1 MAILSPIQQV
11 VWKVGR
17 QGQRNTI
24 SMKQNFKC
32 EEKTICL
39 VGNVL
44 YKSMALTF
52 FLVRKTTQ
60 YAAAAVSSCAILTL
74 FSETIQYTSHLPWVR
89 DLWTEIHYKLW
100 LR

>member
-32 EEKTICL
+32 EEKRS
-39 VGNVL
+39 VL
-44 YKSMALTF
+44 WGMSF
-52 FLVRKTTQ
+52 INQ
-60 YAAAAVSSCAILTL
+60 W
-74 FSETIQYTSHLPWVR
+74 P
-89 DLWTEIHYKLW
+89 
-100 LR
+100 